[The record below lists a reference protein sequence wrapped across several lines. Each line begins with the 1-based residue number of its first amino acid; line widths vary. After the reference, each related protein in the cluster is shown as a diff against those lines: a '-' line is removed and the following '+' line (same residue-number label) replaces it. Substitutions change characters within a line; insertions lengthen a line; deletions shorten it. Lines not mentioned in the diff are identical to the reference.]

1 MSKMNFVMLAAGV
14 AVGATVSWFWLK
26 KHYEEIAQEEIDSV
40 KAVFAN
46 RNSTV
51 QASEAEED
59 NQRKADIA
67 KLKPDLVNYVAKLQ
81 EEGYTNYSEH
91 SKKASETQ
99 KEEVNTPYVI
109 SPEAFEESENYMQ
122 VSLTYYSDGVL
133 ADDNNDVVEDAESV
147 VGADFAKHFG
157 EFEED
162 AVFVRNDLLRCDY
175 EILKDNHTYADA
187 VGDTR
192 Y

>member
-1 MSKMNFVMLAAGV
+1 MSKMNFVMLVAGI

-26 KHYEEIAQEEIDSV
+26 KHYEELAQEEIDSV

-46 RNSTV
+46 RNSAV
-51 QASEAEED
+51 QASEAEEG

-67 KLKPDLVNYVAKLQ
+67 KLKPDLVNYIAKLQ

-91 SKKASETQ
+91 SKRVSDAQ
-99 KEEVNTPYVI
+99 KEEINAPYVI

-122 VSLTYYSDGVL
+122 VSLTYYSDGIL
-133 ADDNNDVVEDAESV
+133 ADDNDDVVEDVESV
-147 VGADFAKHFG
+147 VGADFAKYFK
-157 EFEED
+157 ED
-162 AVFVRNDLLRCDY
+162 TVFVRNDLLRCDY
-175 EILKDNHTYADA
+175 EILKDNRTYADA
-187 VGDTR
+187 TGDMR

>member
-1 MSKMNFVMLAAGV
+1 MSKMNFVMLVAGI

-26 KHYEEIAQEEIDSV
+26 KHYEELAQEEIDSV

-46 RNSTV
+46 RNSAV
-51 QASEAEED
+51 QASEAEEG

-91 SKKASETQ
+91 SKRVSDAQ
-99 KEEVNTPYVI
+99 KEEINTPYVI

-122 VSLTYYSDGVL
+122 VSLTYYSDGIL
-133 ADDNNDVVEDAESV
+133 ADDNDDIVEDVESV
-147 VGADFAKHFG
+147 VGVDFAKYFK
-157 EFEED
+157 ED
-162 AVFVRNDLLRCDY
+162 TVFVRNDLLRCDY
-175 EILKDNHTYADA
+175 EILKDNRTYADA
-187 VGDTR
+187 TGDMR